1 MSKAKLSEV
10 GTRAKDGSYPERNV
24 KCCVRKGYLYV
35 PSYDKK
41 GVYKINVANS
51 ADVTLIP
58 LGFTS
63 KLKSLGEAGSCE
75 VYMTLLGDMIVAG
88 DFQITA
94 DGWAG
99 LWEAVTGFC
108 MP

>member
-1 MSKAKLSEV
+1 M
-10 GTRAKDGSYPERNV
+10 
-24 KCCVRKGYLYV
+24 RKGYLYV

-63 KLKSLGEAGSCE
+63 KKKNEAQDIPGS
-75 VYMTLLGDMIVAG
+75 YL
-88 DFQITA
+88 A
-94 DGWAG
+94 DDSVVRLA
-99 LWEAVTGFC
+99 LDSR
-108 MP
+108 

>member
-1 MSKAKLSEV
+1 M
-10 GTRAKDGSYPERNV
+10 
-24 KCCVRKGYLYV
+24 

-63 KLKSLGEAGSCE
+63 KKKNEAQDIPGS
-75 VYMTLLGDMIVAG
+75 YL
-88 DFQITA
+88 A
-94 DGWAG
+94 DDSVVRLA
-99 LWEAVTGFC
+99 LDSR
-108 MP
+108 